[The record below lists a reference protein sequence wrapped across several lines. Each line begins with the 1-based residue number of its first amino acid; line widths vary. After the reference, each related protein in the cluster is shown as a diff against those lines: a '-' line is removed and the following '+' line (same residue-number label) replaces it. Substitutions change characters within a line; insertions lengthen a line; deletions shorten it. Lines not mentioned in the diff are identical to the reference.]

1 MKGVVG
7 RGLGGF
13 GGLEAG
19 KFSCDNDVIA
29 FCLGIWC
36 LGPGGRGEWVV
47 ISVGESGV

>member
-1 MKGVVG
+1 VKGVVG

-29 FCLGIWC
+29 FCLGDLVFGTWWE
-36 LGPGGRGEWVV
+36 G
-47 ISVGESGV
+47 